1 VSEVLRRTATILG
14 ILTSSSGGFMKTIA
28 AYHRPDSLDGA
39 LSLLARSSVTTVV
52 VAGGTY
58 LNTEE
63 LTPDTEVVDI
73 QSAVAAGV
81 ARQGDR
87 VIYGAMTRLTDLIE
101 HDETPPLLVTLARRE
116 GPSTLRNAA
125 TIGGTIAGAHPE
137 SELVAGLLVHD
148 AAVTVAGTDVEIP
161 VSSILRDRSQLDG
174 AIIVSVSVGIGGQTT
189 SDRTGRTPADS
200 SIVAAAARVT
210 PAGLRVALTGVA
222 ATPVLVDPDDLSS
235 LDPPADFR
243 GSSEYRLELARILTE
258 RVVTRLGG
266 AS

>member
-1 VSEVLRRTATILG
+1 L
-14 ILTSSSGGFMKTIA
+14 KTIA
-28 AYHRPDSLDGA
+28 AYHRPDSIDRA
-39 LSLLARSSVTTVV
+39 LLLLTGPSAATVV
-52 VAGGTY
+52 IAGGTY

-63 LTPDTEVVDI
+63 LAPDTEVVDI
-73 QSAVAAGV
+73 QDAVAAGV
-81 ARQGDR
+81 ERQGDR
-87 VIYGAMTRLTDLIE
+87 VRYGAMTRLTDLIE
-101 HDETPPLLVTLARRE
+101 HYETPPLLATLARRE
-116 GPSTLRNAA
+116 GPNTLRNAA
-125 TIGGTIAGAHPE
+125 TIGGTIACAHPE

-148 AAVTVAGTDVEIP
+148 AAVTVTGTDAEIP
-161 VSSILRDRSQLDG
+161 VSSIMRDRSQLDG
-174 AIIVSVSVGIGGQTT
+174 AIITSVTVGIGGETT

-210 PAGLRVALTGVA
+210 PDGIHVALTGVA